1 MGFSVVF
8 AAIITCLVILFA
20 VGVITLNLANYWIF
34 IEEINEKSF
43 KSLME
48 KKQTNVD
55 IINVEPVTVNNTA
68 SIIYLETLNRG
79 ETSISA
85 IDFQKMDL
93 ILEYISNATN
103 EKKIL
108 WLPYNQSGESDNWII
123 EDVYT
128 EFNTAEII
136 NPINVS
142 KPSGQW
148 DPHEILKIK
157 IQLSEINLVRAQSG
171 DYILILISTPNAVKS
186 TYLYTF

>member
-34 IEEINEKSF
+34 VEEINEKSF
-43 KSLME
+43 ESLME

-68 SIIYLETLNRG
+68 SVIYLETLNRG

-93 ILEYISNATN
+93 ILEYISNVTN

-128 EFNTAEII
+128 ESNTAEII

-157 IQLSEINLVRAQSG
+157 IQLSEVNLVRAQSG

>member
-34 IEEINEKSF
+34 VEEINEKSF

-55 IINVEPVTVNNTA
+55 IINVEPVTVNNMA
-68 SIIYLETLNRG
+68 SVIYLETLNRG

-93 ILEYISNATN
+93 ILEYISNVTN

-157 IQLSEINLVRAQSG
+157 IQLSEVNLVRAQSG